1 MKIAITGKMCS
12 GKTTLCNQFVS
23 LEPRFE
29 VFSFG
34 KKIKNMATE
43 LFDMNPLKKDRSLL
57 IAIGAKMR
65 EIDSEVW
72 INYVLKQTENKEFCI
87 IDDLRYQNE
96 YEALAKHGFLIIQ
109 LNISR
114 DLQVKRIKE
123 LYPDNYQDHIENINH
138 LSESNQ
144 FKWQEDDHIYTLTAD
159 DDIVTFSKEILRS

>member
-34 KKIKNMATE
+34 KKIKDMASD
-43 LFDMNPLKKDRSLL
+43 LFGMNPLKKDRSLL
-57 IAIGAKMR
+57 ISIGAKMR

-96 YEALAKHGFLIIQ
+96 YEALAEHGFLIIQ

-114 DLQVKRIKE
+114 DLQEKRIKE
-123 LYPDNYQDHIENINH
+123 VYPDNYEDHLKNIND
-138 LSESNQ
+138 LSEQNH
-144 FKWQEDDHIYTLTAD
+144 FTWHEDDHVYTLSGD
-159 DDIVTFSKEILRS
+159 FSSLLFAQEILRS